1 MAHDQHNKSRRSGGF
16 ALIILGALL
25 LFLAPNINPTN
36 PELGFLALVGG
47 IIIGG
52 IGFYLRF
59 IKNREK
65 KI

>member
-1 MAHDQHNKSRRSGGF
+1 MAHSEHNKSKNSGGF

-25 LFLAPNINPTN
+25 LFLAPNISPTD
-36 PELGFLALVGG
+36 PTLGTLALAGG
-47 IIIGG
+47 LIIGG

-59 IKNREK
+59 IRNRPK

>member
-1 MAHDQHNKSRRSGGF
+1 MAHSEHNRSKNSGGF

-25 LFLAPNINPTN
+25 LFLAPNINPTD
-36 PELGFLALVGG
+36 PTLGGLALAGG
-47 IIIGG
+47 LIIGG

-59 IKNREK
+59 IRNRPK

>member
-25 LFLAPNINPTN
+25 LFLAPNINPTD
-36 PELGFLALVGG
+36 PQLGFLALVGG

-59 IKNREK
+59 IRNREK